1 MTTAEEAY
9 KLFWGRRSLQEPR
22 PHHESPR
29 YPKPKHKEEFWDEVQ
44 RITEN
49 LPTQNTRHGPA
60 WKKQLHLQGGPFQS
74 AGIMQPDTPISER
87 EESSSMKYSVR
98 SIEILAAEDTRHA
111 STAPRDPAQKDT
123 NLAAGSR

>member
-44 RITEN
+44 REINRKPTNPEHQTRPGLEKAATLTGGALPKCRHNATGHPN
-49 LPTQNTRHGPA
+49 LG
-60 WKKQLHLQGGPFQS
+60 
-74 AGIMQPDTPISER
+74 ER
-87 EESSSMKYSVR
+87 REF
-98 SIEILAAEDTRHA
+98 
-111 STAPRDPAQKDT
+111 
-123 NLAAGSR
+123 